1 MSAEARRLEKSA
13 KQITTSRD
21 WNLGRGSL
29 RESTILVEQLS
40 GVVNTSTMSDEL
52 STAVRWLVEA
62 EYGKP
67 SSTQRAREGDDKR
80 SYRKYAMSGARPQ
93 KVYAAKQEALQ
104 EKTGH

>member
-29 RESTILVEQLS
+29 RESTIRVEQCRKHFNDVWRLR
-40 GVVNTSTMSDEL
+40 
-52 STAVRWLVEA
+52 TAVRWLAEA

-67 SSTQRAREGDDKR
+67 SSTQRTREGDDKR

>member
-1 MSAEARRLEKSA
+1 MEKSA
-13 KQITTSRD
+13 KQIPTSRD
-21 WNLGRGSL
+21 WSLGRGSL

-67 SSTQRAREGDDKR
+67 SSTQRNREGDDKR
-80 SYRKYAMSGARPQ
+80 FYRKYAMSGARAQ
-93 KVYAAKQEALQ
+93 NVHAAKQEALQ

>member
-13 KQITTSRD
+13 KQIPTSRD

-29 RESTILVEQLS
+29 RESTLLVEQLS
-40 GVVNTSTMSDEL
+40 GGVNTSTMSGEIK
-52 STAVRWLVEA
+52 TAVRRLVEA
-62 EYGKP
+62 ERGKP
-67 SSTQRAREGDDKR
+67 SSTQRTREGDDKR
-80 SYRKYAMSGARPQ
+80 FYRKYAMSGTRAQ